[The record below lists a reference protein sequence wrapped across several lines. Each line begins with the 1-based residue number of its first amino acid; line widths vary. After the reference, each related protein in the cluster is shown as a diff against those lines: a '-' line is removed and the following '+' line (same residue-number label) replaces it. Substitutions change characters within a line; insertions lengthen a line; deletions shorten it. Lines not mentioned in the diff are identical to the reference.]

1 MRDPYTVLGVGKSAD
16 LAEIKKAF
24 RKLAKKYHPD
34 QSKEPNAAEK
44 FAEVNSA
51 YEILGDEKK
60 RAAFDRGEI
69 DAEGKPRFSGFEGF
83 DTGGPGFGRRG
94 PAGGG
99 PGFEHY
105 EFNVG
110 GRPGAQGFDP
120 SDLFSDLFGG
130 AAGPG
135 GRRGATRGHGGPA
148 PRGEDI
154 TASVTIGL
162 AEAVAGTTTR
172 VTLPTGRTLDVSVP
186 AGIEDGKAIRLKR
199 QGQPSPYGGEA
210 GDVMINVRIAK
221 HPYFRVEGRDLRLDL
236 PITLYEAV
244 LGAKVNVPTLDSKV
258 ELVVPA
264 GSNGGRTLRLRGKG
278 LPNPQGTHGDLL
290 VSLRIV
296 LPDEA
301 DAELATLM
309 RKWESQKPYNPRS
322 ELG

>member
-16 LAEIKKAF
+16 TAEIKKAF

-34 QSKEPNAAEK
+34 QSKEPKAAEK
-44 FAEVNSA
+44 FAEVNTA

-69 DAEGKPRFSGFEGF
+69 DAEGKPRFHGFEGF
-83 DTGGPGFGRRG
+83 EAGGPGFGRR
-94 PAGGG
+94 PHGGG
-99 PGFEHY
+99 PGFEHF
-105 EFNVG
+105 EFNFG
-110 GRPGAQGFDP
+110 GRPGGQGFDP
-120 SDLFSDLFGG
+120 SDLFSELFGG

-135 GRRGATRGHGGPA
+135 RRGGPRAQATS

-154 TASVTIGL
+154 IASVTIGL
-162 AEAVAGTTTR
+162 AEAAKGTTTR

-199 QGQPSPYGGEA
+199 QGQPSPVGGEA
-210 GDVMINVRIAK
+210 GDALITVRIAK
-221 HPYFRVEGRDLRLDL
+221 HPFFRVDGRDLRLDL

-258 ELVVPA
+258 ELAIPA

-278 LPNPQGTHGDLL
+278 LPTPQGTPGDLL
-290 VSLRIV
+290 VALRIV

-301 DAELATLM
+301 DSELAALM

-322 ELG
+322 DLG

>member
-1 MRDPYTVLGVGKSAD
+1 MRDPYTVLGVGKTAD
-16 LAEIKKAF
+16 SAEIKKAF
-24 RKLAKKYHPD
+24 RKLAKKFHPD
-34 QSKEPNAAEK
+34 QSKEAKAAEK

-69 DAEGKPRFSGFEGF
+69 DAEGKPRFSGFEGYEA
-83 DTGGPGFGRRG
+83 GGPGFGRRTH
-94 PAGGG
+94 AGGG
-99 PGFEHY
+99 PGFEHF
-105 EFNVG
+105 EFNFG
-110 GRPGAQGFDP
+110 GRPGAQQGFDP

-135 GRRGATRGHGGPA
+135 RRGGTRGHGGPA

-154 TASVTIGL
+154 TASVTISL
-162 AEAVAGTTTR
+162 AEAVTGTTTR

-186 AGIEDGKAIRLKR
+186 SGIEDGRAIRLKR
-199 QGQPSPYGGEA
+199 QGQPSHFGGEA
-210 GDVMINVRIAK
+210 GDALITIRIAK
-221 HPYFRVEGRDLRLDL
+221 HPFFRVEGRDLRLDL

-278 LPNPQGTHGDLL
+278 LPMPQGTQGDLL
-290 VSLRIV
+290 VTLRIV
-296 LPDEA
+296 LPDEP
-301 DAELATLM
+301 DNELASLM

-322 ELG
+322 DLG